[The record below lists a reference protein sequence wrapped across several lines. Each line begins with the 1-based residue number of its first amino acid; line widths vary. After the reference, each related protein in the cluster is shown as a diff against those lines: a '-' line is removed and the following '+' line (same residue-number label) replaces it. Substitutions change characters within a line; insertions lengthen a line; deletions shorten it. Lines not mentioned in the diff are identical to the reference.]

1 MIMEEEREN
10 RRDSLWS
17 QWRLC
22 SCRKSSSSY

>member
-1 MIMEEEREN
+1 MEEERKN
-10 RRDSLWS
+10 RRDSSWS